1 MTPIGKKIKEARTI
15 KKMTQQELADLLNIS
30 RSAISNWEVGRNY
43 PDLDIIVQLSDILE
57 ISLNT
62 LLREDKIMV
71 KEISK
76 EQRKNSKRKIIL
88 RIVIPLCII
97 LFSTTGYLLY
107 LENSTVRNTF
117 SPIIAKTITLEEN
130 TKDWKEIE
138 FNYPKNIFWKKEFV
152 NAEGSTSEVEIRIL
166 DKQTKNI
173 IQNFSI
179 EPGKVYKLDSNSLK
193 SNTDYLIE
201 LRGEDGMYFLK
212 FI

>member
-1 MTPIGKKIKEARTI
+1 MTPIGKKIKEARTK
-15 KKMTQQELADLLNIS
+15 KKMTQQELSDLLNIS